1 MVFLSM
7 KTEPGSS
14 KISRAI
20 VNSRECC
27 TKNMSILEMRSVVDI
42 LKILYRGIMVGL
54 VNGGFFTNEA
64 KVIFGGFVGV

>member
-1 MVFLSM
+1 M
-7 KTEPGSS
+7 PSS
-14 KISRAI
+14 TVESAARFYTLHI
-20 VNSRECC
+20 
-27 TKNMSILEMRSVVDI
+27 KNMSILEMRSVVDI